1 MMKELRKWEGEMT
14 LKVMWELSAVMVLG
28 DSYG

>member
-14 LKVMWELSAVMVLG
+14 EKVMWELCLVMVLG
-28 DSYG
+28 DSYD